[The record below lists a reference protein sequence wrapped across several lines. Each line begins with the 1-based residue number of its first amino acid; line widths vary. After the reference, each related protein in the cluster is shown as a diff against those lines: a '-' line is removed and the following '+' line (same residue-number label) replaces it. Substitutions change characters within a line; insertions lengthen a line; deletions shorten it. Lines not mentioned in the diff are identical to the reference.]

1 MIKDY
6 QIELDVNVNIPK
18 IIHQIFFNGESL
30 PLEIINSIDKLKILN
45 PDWEYKFYDEAAI
58 FDFVKIH
65 YGDVMLNH
73 IKKINPKYSIV
84 MSDLFKYLVMYKEG
98 GLYLDIKSTASRP
111 LNQIIKSDDA
121 FLISQW
127 RNQLGFKFWGW
138 GLYDELIKIPGGEF
152 HNWYIAAMPNH
163 PFLLKVIN
171 SVLFNLDHY
180 TEERFGVGK
189 IGVLRVSGPIAYT
202 LAIAPMLKNYSF
214 RIIDSEANGLV
225 YSTYEGK
232 NEHSKLFK
240 FRYIN
245 LTEPIIL

>member
-18 IIHQIFFNGESL
+18 IIHQIFFKGESL

-98 GLYLDIKSTASRP
+98 GLYLDIKSRASRP

-121 FLISQW
+121 FNFTMAKS
-127 RNQLGFKFWGW
+127 
-138 GLYDELIKIPGGEF
+138 
-152 HNWYIAAMPNH
+152 A
-163 PFLLKVIN
+163 
-171 SVLFNLDHY
+171 
-180 TEERFGVGK
+180 GV
-189 IGVLRVSGPIAYT
+189 
-202 LAIAPMLKNYSF
+202 
-214 RIIDSEANGLV
+214 
-225 YSTYEGK
+225 
-232 NEHSKLFK
+232 
-240 FRYIN
+240 
-245 LTEPIIL
+245 